1 METYNFFHFFFFRP
15 HTFYSPTSS
24 QKIKIFLTFIR
35 NGQKSV
41 RTEIRAR
48 DKDLSPSLS
57 SSIHV
62 LHANK
67 SFPCIYFLFLPF
79 NSLMHVMIYKMF
91 TFRQKL
97 SRGKS
102 GNEPPLIGAGARR
115 KKKRQGERIAPLLF
129 SSLTLPSSIHFPIEL
144 TPSKLG
150 NESVFDRRKFPPT
163 IIAIIS
169 YSSLYSCLQSLLS
182 SFSSFSEVFECLTLD
197 K

>member
-97 SRGKS
+97 SRGES
-102 GNEPPLIGAGARR
+102 GNEPPLIGAAFLHPFPYRINSLETCRQR
-115 KKKRQGERIAPLLF
+115 KCVRPKKISSNHYCHYFLQLALF
-129 SSLTLPSSIHFPIEL
+129 VSTAFAFFFFFFR
-144 TPSKLG
+144 G
-150 NESVFDRRKFPPT
+150 V
-163 IIAIIS
+163 
-169 YSSLYSCLQSLLS
+169 
-182 SFSSFSEVFECLTLD
+182 
-197 K
+197 